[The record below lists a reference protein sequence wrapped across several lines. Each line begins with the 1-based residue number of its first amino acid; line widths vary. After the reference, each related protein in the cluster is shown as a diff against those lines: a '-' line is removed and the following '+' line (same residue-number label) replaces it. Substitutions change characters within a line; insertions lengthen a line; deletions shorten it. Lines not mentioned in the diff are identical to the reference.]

1 VKIFFRL
8 FSYAFRYKAL
18 FLTGVVFSFFVALLN
33 GVSLT
38 GLVPLFDALG
48 EKKDAFEIQFTDTER
63 NVMRQS
69 LWHNIRYWELILKEI
84 EEPGHTPG
92 GILPLEL
99 VPLSPQKIA
108 GDRARTLLNLIENPV
123 YVNLPPASRSR
134 LEALIRWKLKINE
147 AELPPFYVVVLV
159 CSIIVP
165 LYLLKLAFHLI
176 CVRLITGAGYQAV
189 RDIREALYSSVQ
201 RLPLTQF
208 YREKSGELVSR
219 MINDVEIIAPVISSN
234 TRDAITN
241 IFYIITHLALLAYL
255 NVELLL
261 VSMVMIPIIISPVA
275 LVTRKIRKSVT
286 KSQELLAGLH
296 GYLQESISGVRV
308 IRANAREEYEAGR
321 FFKANSRLSW
331 RLFKQQFYLK
341 MGPNLVEFS
350 GAAMAVSI
358 LGFGAYY
365 MNPTDF
371 TGGDFIAFVATLL
384 FIIRPLIQLSSM
396 VAKIQAATS
405 AGERVFALMDCRPEI
420 VDPPN
425 PRTMHRAQKSIA
437 FDSVRFTYP
446 GTETEVLH
454 GIQLEVPIGSTV
466 ALVGES
472 GGGKSTMMDLMARFF
487 DCTSGAIRIDG
498 HDIREFRIQD
508 HRSRIG
514 IVQQETFL
522 FYGTIFQNIAYG
534 SPNHDR
540 REVEKAAR
548 LAYAHDFVSDLYEGY
563 NTLVGNRGMTLSG
576 GQRQRVA
583 IARALL
589 HDPEILILDEATS
602 ALDTESERLVQQAL
616 ERLFQNR
623 TTFVIAH
630 RLSTIEKADLIAVV
644 SGGDIVD
651 LGTHKDLMQRGGL
664 YARLQDISR
673 SVVDQPGLVSP
684 PIVGHSDSSGA
695 GAPPNS

>member
-1 VKIFFRL
+1 MKIFFRL
-8 FSYAFRYKAL
+8 FSYTFRYRGL
-18 FLTGVVFSFFVALLN
+18 FFTGVFFSFVVALLN

-48 EKKDAFEIQFTDTER
+48 ETKSQFEIQFTDAER
-63 NVMRQS
+63 HVLRES
-69 LWHNIRYWELILKEI
+69 LLHNMRYWQLYLEHEQDPAAVAARAHSI
-84 EEPGHTPG
+84 GF
-92 GILPLEL
+92 LPLDL
-99 VPLSPQKIA
+99 VPLSPEKIV
-108 GDRARTLLNLIENPV
+108 GERAELLLRLIEDPA

-134 LEALIRWKLKINE
+134 LEAMIRWKLKVN
-147 AELPPFYVVVLV
+147 AAGLSPFFVVALV
-159 CSIIVP
+159 CAFVVP
-165 LYLLKLAFHLI
+165 LYLLKLVFHLI
-176 CVRLITGAGYQAV
+176 CVKLIAGAGYRAV
-189 RDIREALYSSVQ
+189 RDIRAALYESVQ
-201 RLPLTQF
+201 HLPLTHF

-241 IFYIITHLALLAYL
+241 VFYIMTHLALLAYL
-255 NVELLL
+255 NVQLLA

-308 IRANAREEYEAGR
+308 IRANAREDYEADR
-321 FFKANSRLSW
+321 FYKSNSRLSW

-358 LGFGAYY
+358 LGLGAYY
-365 MNPTDF
+365 MDPTDF

-384 FIIRPLIQLSSM
+384 FIIRPIIQLSSM
-396 VAKIQAATS
+396 VAKIHSATS
-405 AGERVFALMDCRPEI
+405 AGERIFSLMDRPPEA

-425 PRTMHRAQKSIA
+425 PRKLVRAQKNIQ
-437 FDSVRFTYP
+437 FDNVRFTYP

-454 GIQLEVPIGSTV
+454 GISLDVPVGSTV

-487 DCTSGAIRIDG
+487 DCTDGAIRIDG
-498 HDIREFRIQD
+498 HDIREFRISD

-540 REVEKAAR
+540 REVETAAR
-548 LAYAHDFVSDLYEGY
+548 LAYAHDFISELYEGY

-576 GQRQRVA
+576 GQRQRIS

-616 ERLFQNR
+616 HRLFQNR

-630 RLSTIEKADLIAVV
+630 RLSTIEKADLIVVV
-644 SGGDIVD
+644 SSGNIVD
-651 LGTHKDLMQRGGL
+651 VGTHDDLMQRGGL
-664 YARLQDISR
+664 YARLQEISR
-673 SVVDQPGLVSP
+673 NVSAQPDASG
-684 PIVGHSDSSGA
+684 PIVL
-695 GAPPNS
+695 